1 VKSERDLVSQRYAQA
16 LVELVTAGEVQTTL
30 TDGDASD
37 KIPSTLADNVAVDKV
52 PLALADNVACDL
64 KYINDVIASSSDLKL
79 LLDHPAYSTTQK
91 KSVLQNI
98 FMDKVQEIT
107 LCLLGLLVNR
117 RRLDVLPAI
126 ERHYCLLLNEKRN
139 IVTAQLVSSEPLT
152 ENSLADIKAR
162 LNEYLGKK
170 LHLDMVV
177 DPTLIAGYIL
187 RIKDQV
193 IDGSLKGRLA
203 GIEKALLSV

>member
-16 LVELVTAGEVQTTL
+16 LIELIFANQISPALPDNIAADLNTINNTIAGSPELRLVL
-30 TDGDASD
+30 
-37 KIPSTLADNVAVDKV
+37 N
-52 PLALADNVACDL
+52 
-64 KYINDVIASSSDLKL
+64 
-79 LLDHPAYSTTQK
+79 HPAYSPGKK
-91 KSVLQNI
+91 KSLLQNI
-98 FMDKVQEIT
+98 FMGQVQEVT
-107 LCLLGLLVNR
+107 LCLLDLLVNR

-126 ERHYCLLLNEKRN
+126 ERQYRLLLNEKRN
-139 IVTAQLVSSEPLT
+139 IVTAQLVSSEPLS

-170 LHLDMVV
+170 LHLDMAI
-177 DPTLIAGYIL
+177 DPNLIAGYIL

-203 GIEKALLSV
+203 GIEKSLLSV